1 MAIKAAN
8 LYMSQRYERSNAMA
22 TIDQALEMLGPIEKV
37 KGNQNIKNSVDNL
50 KKVLETASKKPV
62 VTEADPC
69 DDLINGA
76 FTRLTGQDPFAAG
89 GNPFADGPPKA
100 KVDAK
105 KAP

>member
-37 KGNQNIKNSVDNL
+37 KGNQNIKNSVDNM
-50 KKVLETASKKPV
+50 KKVLEAASKKPV

-76 FTRLTGQDPFAAG
+76 FTRLTG
-89 GNPFADGPPKA
+89 
-100 KVDAK
+100 
-105 KAP
+105 